1 MIISATNNTI
11 LSATNHTNQT
21 RILTGLET
29 SFIAKKTFVIFV
41 LFVAFV
47 VKLKCIVC
55 LAAKH
60 SFTRSLLTRS
70 LLRSKPFVSYSCHSW
85 LKKLK
90 YLSATNHTNQTGI
103 KKDSATIFVAQ
114 FVSYSCYS
122 WLKKL
127 KTLFVAKNGIN
138 KQKGLK

>member
-21 RILTGLET
+21 RILTGVET

-41 LFVAFV
+41 LFVPFV

-70 LLRSKPFVSYSCHSW
+70 LLRSKPFV
-85 LKKLK
+85 
-90 YLSATNHTNQTGI
+90 
-103 KKDSATIFVAQ
+103 
-114 FVSYSCYS
+114 
-122 WLKKL
+122 
-127 KTLFVAKNGIN
+127 AKNGIN